1 MNEKAATLFT
11 QYLMLDTDGK
21 AVFDGLLAKIRP
33 APNMAWT
40 TMPGTALFLPPPM
53 ATQRSDPPLMI
64 HPPAVVVDEEKE
76 EEEEELSE
84 QPLDEYT
91 IQVCTPSNGS
101 TCGCRYTLTAH
112 EDEAPELDP
121 KAVAI
126 FFPNGE
132 HSELDAKHLI
142 AYVKDICK
150 DQPSLIH
157 SITAHKGRWN
167 KKKKWVIPYVVVHCK
182 THKIA
187 VSFYTL
193 IRKAVYRFDLPI
205 SFNWGR
211 KNN

>member
-76 EEEEELSE
+76 EEDEEEELSE
-84 QPLDEYT
+84 QPLDKYT
-91 IQVCTPSNGS
+91 VQVCTNDK
-101 TCGCRYTLTAH
+101 CGCRYTLTAK

-121 KAVAI
+121 NAVAL

-132 HSELDAKHLI
+132 HSEWSAKELI
-142 AYVKDICK
+142 AYVKDLCK
-150 DQPSLIH
+150 DKPSLIH
-157 SITAHKGRWN
+157 SITAHEGRWY

-187 VSFYTL
+187 VCFYTL
-193 IRKAVYRFDLPI
+193 IRNAVNHDNLPI